1 MRNTCYF
8 LIILTVGIVIRLLQI
23 TSLPFDSDQAIVG
36 LMGKHIL
43 EGALPWLYYGDSYSG
58 TLEPLLASWSFLFL
72 GIDRFSLHLIP
83 FLFSIL
89 FIVSIYQL
97 GRELFDREI
106 GLLSMLLAAVP
117 PFSIGLYSAMAYG
130 GYIEVLWLGNII
142 LLTTHRLALQ
152 KNSLSFIPLFFLGLL
167 WGIAWWT
174 HPISIVYLVCSF
186 CFLIYFKKEWV
197 LKGKIA
203 GTALGFILG
212 SCPFW
217 IWNIIQG
224 FPFLR
229 FTRSPNSP
237 NLFLNIKDFPHQLM
251 HFFNNSLRESF
262 SITAYFL
269 AILFL
274 MSLLFLIVKTKWFN
288 NKFPSSQGHILLLLF
303 FITFCYI
310 YLGSRFSEQNAVRYI
325 LPLYTIIPIS
335 LVLVC
340 YPLKIISRTI
350 FISLVAGILIL
361 MSLSTMLFVCFS

>member
-72 GIDRFSLHLIP
+72 GIGRFSLHLIP

-152 KNSLSFIPLFFLGLL
+152 KNPLSFIPLFFLGLL

-197 LKGKIA
+197 LKGK
-203 GTALGFILG
+203 GLLVRPWDLSWEVALSG
-212 SCPFW
+212 SGISFK
-217 IWNIIQG
+217 G
-224 FPFLR
+224 FPFYDLPDPR
-229 FTRSPNSP
+229 
-237 NLFLNIKDFPHQLM
+237 
-251 HFFNNSLRESF
+251 
-262 SITAYFL
+262 
-269 AILFL
+269 ILQTY
-274 MSLLFLIVKTKWFN
+274 S
-288 NKFPSSQGHILLLLF
+288 
-303 FITFCYI
+303 
-310 YLGSRFSEQNAVRYI
+310 
-325 LPLYTIIPIS
+325 
-335 LVLVC
+335 
-340 YPLKIISRTI
+340 
-350 FISLVAGILIL
+350 
-361 MSLSTMLFVCFS
+361 